1 MHFLKSLFLILFLF
15 LLNNTLWSQSAS
27 QAFLIKTELDK
38 RGLSEAEADA
48 GLISKG
54 LDVKKMSPEEVLS
67 KQAEILGVLDALSA
81 AKKPNEVAKVE
92 EAILVLDT
100 ILISKETSSPNT
112 IASPATIP
120 IYGHQLFGGG
130 GLPVQ
135 AITDG
140 ASAPDTYVLGAG
152 DQLRITIFGISQ
164 ADLLLTINE
173 AGFVN
178 PAGLAQIYLKGLM
191 LREARKVVRN
201 RFLVAYR
208 FQSDEFA
215 VTLQK
220 TRMLNV
226 NIFGEVPKAGSVQ
239 LSALNTALNALMVA
253 GGVSE
258 IGSVRHIELMRGD
271 VRKKI
276 DLYAFLNN
284 PSMQFQ
290 YDLQHNDILYVPLAQ
305 KVVNLEGAVKRPMR
319 YELAGKESLKELL
332 DFAGGVLFNANI
344 ELIQVE
350 RQTGAQ
356 PILTEYRLSEVL
368 SGKVLVELMDGDL
381 IRLRASTVPLEQ
393 FASIEGAVYY
403 PGSYAWQEGQKLS
416 DVLNKAQLKP
426 QTSTE
431 LYFVERTLTDG
442 TKKLFKVGGNEAAL
456 FSLSAKDRILVY
468 DQADFA
474 NQLPF
479 EVSGA
484 VRVPF
489 KKTLAYTDQILL
501 SEALALAQGTLP
513 TTADW
518 AYVRRTNLF
527 EPNSFSYFRVNLKEN
542 LNFSLGAG
550 DILMIYDKDIYTQ
563 AANISV
569 SGAVRKAISTPF
581 SPQLTITDLINMAA
595 RITEK
600 ANLARVDLFR
610 LRYNNKKGSG
620 YELIRLS
627 LDSNFNVVGSP
638 GFQLLPYDQIVLR
651 ELSQFDKDK
660 LVSIQGEVLFPGSY
674 ALPIG
679 RYRLSDLINDAG
691 GLNEFANTRSSILL
705 RTIGNTG
712 SIGVNLKRTM
722 NRKYSKKYNP
732 ILFSGDL
739 LTIDKEINIISI
751 RKDGT
756 NYPILDNAENR
767 NVNFVYDGKHS
778 ARWYLRKY
786 AGGIQ
791 ENASRESIA
800 VAYPNGKV
808 DGTKKT
814 FFFNNTPTVRSGGQI
829 VVSYKT
835 EKEKVKKKEVNYD
848 AVFTRSFQAISSL
861 LTLMLL
867 LKQL

>member
-1 MHFLKSLFLILFLF
+1 M
-15 LLNNTLWSQSAS
+15 
-27 QAFLIKTELDK
+27 
-38 RGLSEAEADA
+38 
-48 GLISKG
+48 
-54 LDVKKMSPEEVLS
+54 
-67 KQAEILGVLDALSA
+67 
-81 AKKPNEVAKVE
+81 
-92 EAILVLDT
+92 
-100 ILISKETSSPNT
+100 
-112 IASPATIP
+112 
-120 IYGHQLFGGG
+120 
-130 GLPVQ
+130 
-135 AITDG
+135 
-140 ASAPDTYVLGAG
+140 
-152 DQLRITIFGISQ
+152 
-164 ADLLLTINE
+164 
-173 AGFVN
+173 
-178 PAGLAQIYLKGLM
+178 
-191 LREARKVVRN
+191 
-201 RFLVAYR
+201 
-208 FQSDEFA
+208 
-215 VTLQK
+215 
-220 TRMLNV
+220 
-226 NIFGEVPKAGSVQ
+226 
-239 LSALNTALNALMVA
+239 
-253 GGVSE
+253 
-258 IGSVRHIELMRGD
+258 
-271 VRKKI
+271 
-276 DLYAFLNN
+276 
-284 PSMQFQ
+284 
-290 YDLQHNDILYVPLAQ
+290 
-305 KVVNLEGAVKRPMR
+305 
-319 YELAGKESLKELL
+319 
-332 DFAGGVLFNANI
+332 
-344 ELIQVE
+344 
-350 RQTGAQ
+350 
-356 PILTEYRLSEVL
+356 SEVL

-569 SGAVRKAISTPF
+569 SGAVRKALSTPF

-660 LVSIQGEVLFPGSY
+660 LVSIQGEVRFPGSY

-679 RYRLSDLINDAG
+679 RYRLSDLIKDAG
-691 GLNEFANTRSSILL
+691 GLNEFANTNSSILL

-732 ILFSGDL
+732 ILFAGDL

-756 NYPILDNAENR
+756 NYPILDSAENR

-861 LTLMLL
+861 MTLMLL

>member
-1 MHFLKSLFLILFLF
+1 MYFLKSFFLILFLF
-15 LLNNTLWSQSAS
+15 LLNNTVWSQSAS

-81 AKKPNEVAKVE
+81 AKKLNEEAKVE

-350 RQTGAQ
+350 RKTGAQ

-381 IRLRASTVPLEQ
+381 IRLRSSTVPLEQ
-393 FASIEGAVYY
+393 FTSIEGAVYY

-442 TKKLFKVGGNEAAL
+442 TKKLFKVGGNEAEL
-456 FSLSAKDRILVY
+456 FSLFAKDRILVY

-501 SEALALAQGTLP
+501 SDALALAQGTLP

-563 AANISV
+563 AANISI
-569 SGAVRKAISTPF
+569 SGAVRKSLSTPF
-581 SPQLTITDLINMAA
+581 SPQLTIADLINMAA

-620 YELIRLS
+620 FELIRLS

-638 GFQLLPYDQIVLR
+638 GFQLLPFDQIVVR
-651 ELSQFDKDK
+651 ELFQFDINKQ
-660 LVSIQGEVLFPGSY
+660 VSIQGEVVFPGSY

-679 RYRLSDLINDAG
+679 KYRLSDLILDAG
-691 GLNEFANTRSSILL
+691 GLNEFANTNSSTLF
-705 RTIGNTG
+705 RTIGNTM
-712 SIGVNLKRTM
+712 SIGINLKRAM

-739 LTIDKEINIISI
+739 LTINKETNIFSI
-751 RKDGT
+751 RKVGT
-756 NYPILDNAENR
+756 NYPVLDNAENS
-767 NVNFVYDGKHS
+767 NVNFVYNGKHS
-778 ARWYLRKY
+778 AKWYLRKY

-791 ENASRESIA
+791 ENASRESIV
-800 VAYPNGKV
+800 VAYPNGEV
-808 DGTKKT
+808 IGTKKT
-814 FFFNNTPTVRSGGQI
+814 FFINNTPTVRSGGQI
-829 VVSYKT
+829 IVNYKT

-861 LTLMLL
+861 LTLLL
-867 LKQL
+867 LLNQL